1 MEYDVSEVRLE
12 DVEAGAGNQELIEL
26 STDVLDQVGG
36 GIIDVGL

>member
-12 DVEAGAGNQELIEL
+12 DAEDQEVIEL
-26 STDVLDQVGG
+26 STDQLDQVGG